1 MALRLPGAS
10 RSPKL
15 ETFTQKETHGTVGY
29 KEEGQVSPREATEDE
44 RTDGRIPRGN
54 VRAWA
59 AMDLADVPEIA
70 FEVFDVHRLI
80 DDAATRFAAPAREK
94 GLALAVKTAA
104 SVPPL
109 ALGEADW
116 LREVLCG
123 LVDNAVQFT
132 DSGEV
137 VASITAD
144 RTGGDRVMF
153 HAEVSDT
160 GCGMDANALA
170 RLFGPRRGGRF
181 APSDGD
187 GAGSLRLAHRLVEL
201 MDGRLGCS
209 SAVGMG
215 TTTWFSVPL
224 DLPE

>member
-1 MALRLPGAS
+1 M
-10 RSPKL
+10 SPW
-15 ETFTQKETHGTVGY
+15 
-29 KEEGQVSPREATEDE
+29 EATEDE
-44 RTDGRIPRGN
+44 RTDGRIPRGD
-54 VRAWA
+54 VHAWA
-59 AMDLADVPEIA
+59 AMDLADLPEIA
-70 FEVFDVHRLI
+70 FQVFDVHRLI
-80 DDAATRFAAPAREK
+80 EDAATRFAAPAQEK
-94 GLALAVKTAA
+94 GLALQVKRAA

-137 VASITAD
+137 VASVTAD
-144 RTGGDRVMF
+144 HTSGQRVMF

-181 APSDGD
+181 IPNDND
-187 GAGSLRLAHRLVEL
+187 DAGSLRLAHRLVEL

>member
-1 MALRLPGAS
+1 
-10 RSPKL
+10 
-15 ETFTQKETHGTVGY
+15 
-29 KEEGQVSPREATEDE
+29 VSPWEATEDE
-44 RTDGRIPRGN
+44 RTEGRIPRGD
-54 VRAWA
+54 VHAWA
-59 AMDLADVPEIA
+59 AMDLADLPEMA
-70 FEVFDVHRLI
+70 FQVFDVHRLI
-80 DDAATRFAAPAREK
+80 EEAATRFAAPAQEK
-94 GLALAVKTAA
+94 GLALEVKTAA

-137 VASITAD
+137 VASVTAD
-144 RTGGDRVMF
+144 RTNGQRVMF
-153 HAEVSDT
+153 HAEISDT
-160 GCGMDANALA
+160 GRGMDADALA
-170 RLFGPRRGGRF
+170 RLFGPRKGGRF
-181 APSDGD
+181 TPSDND

>member
-1 MALRLPGAS
+1 MARLPE
-10 RSPKL
+10 P
-15 ETFTQKETHGTVGY
+15 FTWNRTRGTVDY

-44 RTDGRIPRGN
+44 KTEGRIPRGD
-54 VRAWA
+54 VHAWA
-59 AMDLADVPEIA
+59 EMDLADVPELA
-70 FEVFDVHRLI
+70 FQVFDVHRLI
-80 DDAATRFAAPAREK
+80 NDAATRFAAPAQEK
-94 GLALAVKTAA
+94 GLALEVKTAA
-104 SVPPL
+104 SVPLL

-116 LREVLCG
+116 LRVVLCG
-123 LVDNAVQFT
+123 LMDNAVRFT

-137 VASITAD
+137 VASVTAD
-144 RTGGDRVMF
+144 RTGGNRVMF

-160 GCGMDANALA
+160 GCGMDASVLA
-170 RLFGPRRGGRF
+170 RLFGPRKGGRF
-181 APSDGD
+181 TPVENN

>member
-1 MALRLPGAS
+1 M
-10 RSPKL
+10 
-15 ETFTQKETHGTVGY
+15 
-29 KEEGQVSPREATEDE
+29 SPREATEDK
-44 RTDGRIPRGN
+44 RTQTRVPRAD
-54 VRAWA
+54 VLAWA
-59 AMDLADVPEIA
+59 AMDLADLPEIA
-70 FEVFDVHRLI
+70 FQVFDVHQLI
-80 DDAATRFAAPAREK
+80 DDAATRFAAPAQEK
-94 GLALAVKTAA
+94 GLALEVKTAA
-104 SVPPL
+104 SVPPQ

-116 LREVLCG
+116 LREVLFG

-137 VASITAD
+137 VASVTAD
-144 RTGGDRVMF
+144 RTSGQRVMF

-160 GCGMDANALA
+160 GCGMDAAALA
-170 RLFGPRRGGRF
+170 RLFGPRKGGRF
-181 APSDGD
+181 TPNGADGV
-187 GAGSLRLAHRLVEL
+187 GSLRLAHRLVEL